1 MDRDGIKLLLEP
13 SSSYRLPKSASL
25 SCGRRRA
32 TTAKNRRVQIGFEEG
47 SGLDDRD
54 SAPSTQKA
62 VADELM
68 RIWIRER
75 AKEAMKI
82 EREKLQEEPK
92 HPRESLLAEK
102 VDSGEDLLVALS
114 Q

>member
-1 MDRDGIKLLLEP
+1 LASRKVVGWTTEIVRHPPKR
-13 SSSYRLPKSASL
+13 RL
-25 SCGRRRA
+25 
-32 TTAKNRRVQIGFEEG
+32 
-47 SGLDDRD
+47 
-54 SAPSTQKA
+54 
-62 VADELM
+62 LM